1 MYRIKVSIII
11 FFISFLT
18 FSQTQKE
25 IEFYKSKFF
34 IYPTIGTDSAM
45 YYTNKVFYSKRPI
58 DLAFANAAKWQLLFV
73 TNQKYNEKEF
83 TDKID
88 FYVKKVPVKK
98 EFLFELA
105 NIYNIKSHTY
115 RLKGDNSK
123 CYENLIIAQKYA
135 EKNGDFKQNIK
146 IKSNLSSIK
155 GALGMHDKAIHEIK
169 NLIKLI
175 DKKNVNNDDYL
186 TDWKNRNT
194 INLSTFYIDKYNETQ
209 SKVYLD
215 SASVYLN
222 KMQNAEIS
230 DSYLALVYAKL
241 GIINNELKKYDL
253 ANQYYRNSIK
263 IYSKLNFYS
272 EIEVNTFN
280 LGLNL
285 YQNKKYL
292 EAKKN
297 FKAIITN
304 KKDTIV
310 NTNYLFSHKYLA
322 NIYTLERNDS
332 ATYYIDRFTEL
343 YSKQTD
349 LEREALAKTYSKI
362 ENKDLN
368 EEFESLKK
376 RNSKS
381 QFVYIIVILIL
392 LFSTFI
398 SLIIYYKNK
407 KNAESKYQQL
417 LIDVNEKKI
426 VNNQKIVVPIKVNND
441 NEKKIIEG
449 LLKLENDRFFLR
461 SDFNLH
467 TAAKKIGSNT
477 TYLTSVIK
485 SYKKMSFNDYTN
497 DLRINYILN
506 ELIENKKLQNYTIQ
520 SLAEVVGYKNGASFS
535 KIFKQKTGLSPF
547 QFIEKLKKTEK
558 S

>member
-1 MYRIKVSIII
+1 
-11 FFISFLT
+11 
-18 FSQTQKE
+18 
-25 IEFYKSKFF
+25 
-34 IYPTIGTDSAM
+34 
-45 YYTNKVFYSKRPI
+45 
-58 DLAFANAAKWQLLFV
+58 
-73 TNQKYNEKEF
+73 
-83 TDKID
+83 
-88 FYVKKVPVKK
+88 
-98 EFLFELA
+98 
-105 NIYNIKSHTY
+105 NIKSHTY

-123 CYENLIIAQKYA
+123 CYDNLIIAQKYA
-135 EKNGDFKQNIK
+135 ELNGDFKQNIK

-155 GALGMHDKAIHEIK
+155 GALGMHDKAISEIK
-169 NLIKLI
+169 NIIKLI
-175 DKKNVNNDDYL
+175 DKNNVNNDEYL

-209 SKVYLD
+209 RKVYLD

-222 KMQNAEIS
+222 KMKNTELN
-230 DSYLALVYAKL
+230 DNYLALVYSKL
-241 GIINNELKKYDL
+241 GIIKNELKEYDL
-253 ANQYYRNSIK
+253 ASQYYRNSIK

-285 YQNKKYL
+285 YKNKKYL

-322 NIYTLERNDS
+322 NIYTLEKNDS

-343 YSKQTD
+343 YSKKTT
-349 LEREALAKTYSKI
+349 LEREGLAKTYSKI
-362 ENKDLN
+362 ESKDLN
-368 EEFESLKK
+368 EEFESLKRK
-376 RNSKS
+376 ISKS
-381 QFVYIIVILIL
+381 QFVYIFVILIL
-392 LFSTFI
+392 LSSTFI
-398 SLIIYYKNK
+398 SLTIYYKNK

-417 LIDVNEKKI
+417 LIDINEKKI
-426 VNNQKIVVPIKVNND
+426 ANNEKIVVPIKVNDD

-449 LLKLENDRFFLR
+449 LLKLEKDRFFLK

-547 QFIEKLKKTEK
+547 QFIEKLKKSK
-558 S
+558 

>member
-175 DKKNVNNDDYL
+175 DKNNVNNDDYL